1 MLNSIFI
8 TGSLTWGNI
17 LLVLGL
23 ALLLGFAGSLY
34 YTKKNLTATRSF
46 AFTLALL
53 PLITATII
61 MVVNG
66 NLGAGIA
73 VAGSFSLIRF
83 RSVQGSGQEIL
94 AIFLAAAVGLCLG
107 AGYVAVACL
116 LMVLCLAFHAVL
128 SACKFGQAADN
139 QREVRISIPESLDYD
154 GLFEDLLDT
163 HFAVHEL
170 IRVRTVEMGTAY
182 QLIYRGV
189 LRDPGAG
196 KRFLDA
202 VRERNGNLPVS
213 LARIAEARHEM

>member
-154 GLFEDLLDT
+154 GLFEDLLDA

>member
-139 QREVRISIPESLDYD
+139 QREVRISIPESMDYD
-154 GLFEDLLDT
+154 GLFEDLLDA

-213 LARIAEARHEM
+213 LARITEARHEM

>member
-8 TGSLTWGNI
+8 RGSLTWGSI

-139 QREVRISIPESLDYD
+139 QREVRISIPESMDYD
-154 GLFEDLLDT
+154 GLFEDLLDA

>member
-8 TGSLTWGNI
+8 TGSLSWGSI

-139 QREVRISIPESLDYD
+139 QREVRISIPESMDYD
-154 GLFEDLLDT
+154 GLFEDLLDA

-189 LRDPGAG
+189 LRDPAAG

-202 VRERNGNLPVS
+202 VRERNGKLPVS